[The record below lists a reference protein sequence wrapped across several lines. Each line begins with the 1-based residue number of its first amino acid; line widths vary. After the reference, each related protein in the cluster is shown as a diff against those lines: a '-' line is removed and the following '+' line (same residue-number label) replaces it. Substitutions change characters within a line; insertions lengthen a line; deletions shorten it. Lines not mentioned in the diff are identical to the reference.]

1 MENDILYQF
10 MNIRAIPPEAVPAF
24 VDSLPPLRR
33 EKILSLREER
43 KRLQSLA
50 AGLVSRN
57 LLASVGISDD
67 LLAYEESGKPYIQ
80 NRPEWHISISHSGQY
95 AVCAVSRS
103 PVAVDIQ
110 RHGGIYQAIL
120 SSGYTP
126 KEREFCVRARN
137 REQAFY
143 DLWCRK
149 ECKAKLR
156 PYAHLREID
165 ALTAEPGFQY
175 WKFSIPGYGGAL
187 YGAWNFI
194 CMAAGA
200 ETFPCARDTL
210 LPISDT
216 LRRPHGLSFRQPE

>member
-1 MENDILYQF
+1 MVTDILYQF
-10 MNIRAIPPEAVPAF
+10 MNIRDISPEAVPQILA
-24 VDSLPPLRR
+24 SLPSARR
-33 EKILSLREER
+33 EKVLSLRDER

-50 AGLVSRN
+50 AGLVSRY
-57 LLASVGISDD
+57 LLASVGISDG
-67 LLAYEESGKPYIQ
+67 LLAYAESGKPYIQ
-80 NRPEWHISISHSGQY
+80 NCPEWHISISHSGQY

-126 KEREFCVRARN
+126 KEREFARN

-156 PYAHLREID
+156 PYARLRDID
-165 ALTAEPGFQY
+165 ALTAESGFQY
-175 WKFSIPGYGGAL
+175 WEFSIPGYSGAL
-187 YGAWNFI
+187 YGARNFV
-194 CMAAGA
+194 CSAAGT
-200 ETFPCARDTL
+200 ETFPCTPCFD
-210 LPISDT
+210 S
-216 LRRPHGLSFRQPE
+216 